1 MIDRS
6 ECGNFIHQTRDLVT
20 HRVGL
25 NASFLRDL
33 RELCPI
39 RAELLHAPGELPE
52 QSRLLFG
59 LYAQPSNFFC
69 QRKNRLVQALDLPLF
84 VLTFAAGRFKFR
96 LCGSQCFFKPRI
108 FFEELG
114 RAGLEPFVFTGIEHF
129 AGFFE
134 TLRFSG
140 NVASS
145 FREPPFGLGAGL
157 SGLRRLELFHGL
169 TMN

>member
-1 MIDRS
+1 MGQSGMIDRS

-33 RELCPI
+33 RELSPI

-69 QRKNRLVQALDLPLF
+69 ERKN
-84 VLTFAAGRFKFR
+84 
-96 LCGSQCFFKPRI
+96 
-108 FFEELG
+108 
-114 RAGLEPFVFTGIEHF
+114 
-129 AGFFE
+129 
-134 TLRFSG
+134 
-140 NVASS
+140 
-145 FREPPFGLGAGL
+145 
-157 SGLRRLELFHGL
+157 
-169 TMN
+169 